1 MFENIKFDFDEI
13 IDRRNKNFLKW
24 NVKENE
30 LPMWVADMDFKSS
43 PSIIEGIKKKA
54 EDGIFGYG
62 NICDEWYSAYIKWW
76 ERRHDVNIKKEWL
89 IFSNGVVPSISSII
103 RKLSSPGENVLLQ
116 TPVYNIFFNCVLNNG
131 RNVIENKLIYK
142 KNNYFIDWDDLEK
155 KLKDK
160 QTAMMILCNPHNPI
174 GKIWSGK
181 DLMKIGELCEKYNV
195 ILLSDEIHC
204 DLVDLD
210 CEYNSVMKL
219 DNIFKKIGVALISP
233 TKAFNIAGLQ
243 TSAVV
248 VENDFLHHK
257 IWRGLNTD
265 EVAEPNIFAVDAVI
279 NAFDNLV
286 SEKWLDSVRRYIFEN
301 KKIAGEFIKNK
312 IPEIYLIESQATY
325 LIWLDCEKILC
336 ARNKKNNLCEFI
348 KNTSGLC
355 LSDGKIFGGNGENFL
370 RMNVACPKKIL
381 LDGLNRLKK
390 SIFEYMN

>member
-1 MFENIKFDFDEI
+1 MIYDFDTPVN
-13 IDRRNKNFLKW
+13 RRNTDSVKW
-24 NVKENE
+24 AVKENE

-62 NICDEWYSAYIKWW
+62 NICDEWYEAYIKWW
-76 ERRHDVNIKKEWL
+76 KKRHGVNIKKEWL
-89 IFSNGVVPSISSII
+89 IFSNGVIPSISSII
-103 RKLSSPGENVLLQ
+103 RKLSSPGENILLQ
-116 TPVYNIFFNCVLNNG
+116 TPVYNIFFNCILNNG
-131 RNVIENKLIYK
+131 RNAIENKLIYK
-142 KNNYFIDWDDLEK
+142 ENNYFIDWDDLEK

-160 QTAMMILCNPHNPI
+160 QTVMMILCNPHNPI
-174 GKIWSGK
+174 GKIWDEK
-181 DLMKIGELCEKYNV
+181 DLIKIGELCDKYDV

-219 DNIFKKIGVALISP
+219 KNIFKKIGVALISP

-248 VENDFLHHK
+248 VENDFLRYK

-279 NAFDNLV
+279 NAFDLI
-286 SEKWLDSVRRYIFEN
+286 SEKWLDSARKYIFEN
-301 KKIAGEFIKNK
+301 KKIAGEFIKNE
-312 IPEIYLIESQATY
+312 IPEISLIKSQATY
-325 LIWLDCEKILC
+325 LVWLDCGKIVC
-336 ARNKKNNLCEFI
+336 ARNKNNNLCEFI
-348 KNTSGLC
+348 RNTSGLC
-355 LSDGKIFGGNGENFL
+355 LSDGKIFRGNGENFL

-390 SIFEYMN
+390 SIFEYMS

>member
-13 IDRRNKNFLKW
+13 IDRRDKNFLKW
-24 NVKENE
+24 NVKKNK

-62 NICDEWYSAYIKWW
+62 DICDEWYDAYIKWW
-76 ERRHDVNIKKEWL
+76 KKRHDVNIKKEWL
-89 IFSNGVVPSISSII
+89 IFSNGVIPSISSII
-103 RKLSSPGENVLLQ
+103 RRLSLPGENILLQ
-116 TPVYNIFFNCVLNNG
+116 TPVYNIFFNFILNNG

-142 KNNYFIDWDDLEK
+142 ENNYLIDWDDLEK

-160 QTAMMILCNPHNPI
+160 QTVMMILCNPHNPI
-174 GKIWSGK
+174 GKIWAEK
-181 DLMKIGELCEKYNV
+181 DVIKIGELCEKYNV

-210 CEYNSVMKL
+210 CKYNSVMKL
-219 DNIFKKIGVALISP
+219 KNIFKKIGVALISP

-248 VENDFLHHK
+248 VENDFLRHK

-279 NAFDNLV
+279 NAFDLV
-286 SEKWLDSVRRYIFEN
+286 SEKWLDSVRKYIFEN
-301 KKIAGEFIKNK
+301 KKIVGEFIKN
-312 IPEIYLIESQATY
+312 EIAEIDLIESPATY
-325 LIWLDCEKILC
+325 LIWLDCKKVLC
-336 ARNKKNNLCEFI
+336 ARNKNNNLCEFI
-348 KNTSGLC
+348 RNTSGLC
-355 LSDGKIFGGNGENFL
+355 LSDGKIFRGNGENFL
-370 RMNVACPKKIL
+370 RMNIACPKKIL

-390 SIFEYMN
+390 SIFEYMA

>member
-13 IDRRNKNFLKW
+13 IDRRDKNFLKW

-54 EDGIFGYG
+54 RDGIFGYG